1 MIMQSLIRSIAQRM
15 GAAIRYFF
23 MRIVCRR
30 KDVSYKI
37 LRYDKK
43 ATALANFDN
52 AFGNGCL
59 GMVVIAILILLMV
72 KYLD

>member
-15 GAAIRYFF
+15 GAALRYFF

-30 KDVSYKI
+30 KNVSYKI
-37 LRYDKK
+37 LSYDKK

-52 AFGNGCL
+52 AFGDGCL
-59 GMVVIAILILLMV
+59 GIIVFVILILLMI
-72 KYLD
+72 KYLG